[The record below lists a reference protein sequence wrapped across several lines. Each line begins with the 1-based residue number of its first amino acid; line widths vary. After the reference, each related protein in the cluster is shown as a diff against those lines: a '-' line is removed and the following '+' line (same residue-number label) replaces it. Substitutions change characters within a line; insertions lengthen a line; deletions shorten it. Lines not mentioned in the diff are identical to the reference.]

1 MYRQL
6 TIPSSIDDEKNLR
19 ALMLVD
25 RRVLRRH
32 QRSIERGSLTDQSEP
47 EPRRIVQK
55 RRTLP
60 SERVGHTP
68 ESKAK
73 IAAAAKVVWQQR
85 RSHQPDEAVSPV
97 ESKPPEDTPHDQS
110 R

>member
-1 MYRQL
+1 MTYRQL

-25 RRVLRRH
+25 RRVLSRH
-32 QRSIERGSLTDQSEP
+32 QRSLERGSLPDQSEP

-55 RRTLP
+55 LP
-60 SERVGHTP
+60 RERVGHTP
-68 ESKAK
+68 KTKAK
-73 IAAAAKVVWQQR
+73 IAAGATAVWQQR